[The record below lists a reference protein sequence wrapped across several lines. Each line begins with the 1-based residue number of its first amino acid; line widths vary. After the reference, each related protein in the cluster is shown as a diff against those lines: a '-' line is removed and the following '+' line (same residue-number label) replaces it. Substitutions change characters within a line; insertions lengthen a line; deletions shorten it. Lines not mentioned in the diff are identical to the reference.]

1 MQDICE
7 VYFDSYMA
15 ASGSCFM
22 VTLDYFQIPPLGGRP
37 NTKLRDHYILNTR
50 NRRLILL
57 YHV

>member
-22 VTLDYFQIPPLGGRP
+22 ATLDYFQIAPLGGRP

-50 NRRLILL
+50 NR
-57 YHV
+57 